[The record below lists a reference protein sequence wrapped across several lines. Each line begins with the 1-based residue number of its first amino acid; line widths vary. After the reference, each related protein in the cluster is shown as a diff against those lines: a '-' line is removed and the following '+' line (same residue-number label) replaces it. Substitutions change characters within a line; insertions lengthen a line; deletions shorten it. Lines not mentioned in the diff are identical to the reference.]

1 MIGIRDMKKTL
12 LLKAEIREHT
22 GSKTVRKIREQGR
35 IPAIVYGHKKTPAAI
50 SLDAHNFVEG
60 LHHGH
65 RVMDIQIGKKK
76 EKTIVKEVQ
85 YDYLGKNIIHVDFIR
100 VDVSETVKVRVPI
113 ELKGTAAGTHESGII
128 EEQTDRLEIEC
139 RVTDIPETIVVLVKD
154 VHVGD
159 TLHASDIELPD
170 GITLVSPPETL
181 LVTCHLVAAA
191 KTTEE
196 VEEEMP
202 VTPEVIGE
210 TKEPEADETQK
221 EE

>member
-1 MIGIRDMKKTL
+1 MKKTI

-50 SLDAHNFVEG
+50 SLDAHNFTEG

-65 RVMDIQIGKKK
+65 RLIDVQIGKKK
-76 EKTIVKEVQ
+76 EKAIVKELQ
-85 YDYLGKNIIHVDFIR
+85 YDHLGKNIIHVDLMR
-100 VDVSETVKVRVPI
+100 VDASETVRVTVPI

-128 EEQTDRLEIEC
+128 EEHIDRLEIEC
-139 RVTDIPETIVVLVKD
+139 KVSEIPEMIIVSVKD
-154 VHVGD
+154 VHVGG
-159 TLHASDIELPD
+159 TLHAGEIELPD
-170 GITLVSPPETL
+170 GVSLVGSPDTL

-202 VTPEVIGE
+202 AAPDVIGE
-210 TKEPEADETQK
+210 TKEPEADEAQGK
-221 EE
+221 

>member
-1 MIGIRDMKKTL
+1 MKKTL

-76 EKTIVKEVQ
+76 EKTIVKELQ
-85 YDYLGKNIIHVDFIR
+85 YDHLGKNIIHVDLIR
-100 VDVSETVKVRVPI
+100 VDVGETVKVRVPI

-139 RVTDIPETIVVLVKD
+139 RVTDIPETIVVSVKD

-202 VTPEVIGE
+202 VTPEIIGE
-210 TKEPEADETQK
+210 TKEPEAGEAQK